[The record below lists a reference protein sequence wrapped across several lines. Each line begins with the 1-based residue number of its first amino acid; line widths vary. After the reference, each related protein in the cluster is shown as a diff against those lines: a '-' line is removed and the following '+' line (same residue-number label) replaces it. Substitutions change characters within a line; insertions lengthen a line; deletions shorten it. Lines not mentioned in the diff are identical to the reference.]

1 LVNFALDEAAAT
13 GGSLEFNGN
22 TLVLGA
28 PVPEFAYSIHAEN
41 GSGWGITE
49 VGHYAFY
56 PVEERV
62 LCEPAQFCQRLG

>member
-13 GGSLEFNGN
+13 SGSLEFNGS

-28 PVPEFAYSIHAEN
+28 PVPEFAHSIHAEN
-41 GSGWGITE
+41 GSGWGIAE
-49 VGHYAFY
+49 VGQYAFY

-62 LCEPAQFCQRLG
+62 LCESAQFCQHLG